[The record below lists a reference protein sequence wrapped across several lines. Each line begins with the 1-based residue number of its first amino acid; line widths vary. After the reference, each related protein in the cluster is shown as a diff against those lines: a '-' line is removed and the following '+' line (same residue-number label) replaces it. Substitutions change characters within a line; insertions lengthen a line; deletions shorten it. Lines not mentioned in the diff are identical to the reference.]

1 MALLLQVH
9 DGVSDEEAKARADF
23 DLRWK
28 VALGIGL
35 EERPFA
41 KSTLQLFRAHLIVH
55 ERVLALFQ
63 KSLDSLRQRGY
74 FQSRKLKVVLDTSYW
89 VEGRLRTP
97 TTCWVMGSRSSC
109 RRWLPLPA
117 TRSPRSFQ
125 MSTASTA
132 ISAPASRGKRAST
145 GRP

>member
-63 KSLDSLRQRGY
+63 KSLDFASERLLPESQA
-74 FQSRKLKVVLDTSYW
+74 Q
-89 VEGRLRTP
+89 GRAGHQLHI
-97 TTCWVMGSRSSC
+97 GSR
-109 RRWLPLPA
+109 
-117 TRSPRSFQ
+117 
-125 MSTASTA
+125 
-132 ISAPASRGKRAST
+132 G
-145 GRP
+145 G